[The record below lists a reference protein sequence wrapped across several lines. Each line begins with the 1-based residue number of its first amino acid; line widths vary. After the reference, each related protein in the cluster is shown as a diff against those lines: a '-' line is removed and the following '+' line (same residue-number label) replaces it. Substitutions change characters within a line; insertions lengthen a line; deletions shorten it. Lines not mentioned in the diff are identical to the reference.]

1 VSVEKSLPRVNPDI
15 VWTHVAEGAVLFST
29 TSELYYGANQVAAYV
44 WEQLQ
49 SSNGTFEDLCAAVE
63 KRFPDAPAA
72 ELQRDVR
79 ELLSDFA
86 RHGLLVGDIA
96 A

>member
-1 VSVEKSLPRVNPDI
+1 MSVEKCLPRVNPDI

-49 SSNGTFEDLCAAVE
+49 LSNETFEHLCAAVQQ
-63 KRFPDAPAA
+63 RFPDAPAD
-72 ELQRDVR
+72 ELRGDVR
-79 ELLSDFA
+79 ELLGDFA
-86 RHGLLVGDIA
+86 RHGLLAGDIA